1 MAKAAKRAAF
11 FWLLGLIFSVIT
23 VVIQI
28 VETSKEE
35 SQLKA
40 DYASQR
46 QNLDERQINDFK
58 AKRAGIN
65 KKKFDNTLNL
75 LKNLGDMVTAS
86 QGVSLPQTL
95 FGFDFNDGQVGVG
108 GFISA
113 VITCYQ
119 LYPDKK

>member
-11 FWLLGLIFSVIT
+11 FWLLGLIFSVII

-28 VETSKEE
+28 LETSKEE

-40 DYASQR
+40 DYTSQR
-46 QNLDERQINDFK
+46 QSLDERQINDFK
-58 AKRAGIN
+58 AKRAAIN

-86 QGVSLPQTL
+86 QGVSLPMTL

-113 VITCYQ
+113 VITCY
-119 LYPDKK
+119 

>member
-28 VETSKEE
+28 LETSKEE

-46 QNLDERQINDFK
+46 QSLDERQVNDFK
-58 AKRAGIN
+58 AKRAAIN

-86 QGVSLPQTL
+86 QGVSLPMTL